1 MYEASA
7 HVFLRM
13 PGSPDTLLHKT
24 EANAKERSVDLNL
37 LVTARLPDR
46 RCKSNA
52 RFVALKSSY
61 ACGAKTDIAVWRR
74 VMLFGRRLVKLQMTL
89 AALLAA
95 PACAQAPPA
104 NPPPRCETAIYKAFD
119 FWVGEWEVF
128 NPAGQKLGTSSITR
142 EESGCLIVEHWTSAR
157 GNNGQS
163 YNFYDPSRQ
172 QWRQVWA
179 SPTEL
184 TDYAGNLNAK
194 GEMVLEGDLQQAG
207 GYGGRSRGTWT
218 KNADGSVRQR
228 FENYDAAKSAW
239 VENFNGLYKKQG

>member
-1 MYEASA
+1 MKIQI
-7 HVFLRM
+7 L
-13 PGSPDTLLHKT
+13 
-24 EANAKERSVDLNL
+24 
-37 LVTARLPDR
+37 
-46 RCKSNA
+46 
-52 RFVALKSSY
+52 
-61 ACGAKTDIAVWRR
+61 
-74 VMLFGRRLVKLQMTL
+74 L

-95 PACAQAPPA
+95 PAYAQTPPA
-104 NPPPRCETAIYKAFD
+104 NPPPPRCVTAVYKAFD

-128 NPAGQKLGTSSITR
+128 NPAGQKVGTSSITR
-142 EESGCLIVEHWTSAR
+142 EESGCLIVERWTSAR

-228 FENYDAAKSAW
+228 FEHYDTAKSTW
-239 VENFNGLYKKQG
+239 VENFNGLYKKKG